1 MSSKLSK
8 IKWALIS
15 AAALTLIGT
24 VTVAAENKLDGNFP
38 VAGQYVLGDANC
50 DGAVTIGDV
59 TQIQRYIA
67 EMPLDGSFSE
77 PAANVDADEDVDV
90 HDALLIQYWL
100 ACFDTTYPIGTQFD
114 LPEETTTAAT
124 TEAPTQMP
132 TDEDGWGREIF
143 RP

>member
-1 MSSKLSK
+1 M
-8 IKWALIS
+8 
-15 AAALTLIGT
+15 
-24 VTVAAENKLDGNFP
+24 
-38 VAGQYVLGDANC
+38 LGDANC